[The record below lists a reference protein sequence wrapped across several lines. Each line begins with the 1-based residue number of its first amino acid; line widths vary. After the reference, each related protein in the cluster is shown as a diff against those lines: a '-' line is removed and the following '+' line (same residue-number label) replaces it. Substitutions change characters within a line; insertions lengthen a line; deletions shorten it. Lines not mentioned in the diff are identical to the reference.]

1 MPSKLSV
8 TATFLFAY
16 FLCDSTASANLV
28 ELNSLLCDFGSNNS
42 LYRKNAYVING
53 QQPSQ
58 PLTVGQT
65 AKIITCNPATDTNCN
80 QPTGIKIKCTENGW
94 AEEPVHRYNLLCNQ
108 GYFLNKDDFT
118 CYKCTDVTGN
128 NYAIVR
134 TSDKTNTAQ
143 DCYIPSSKKIE
154 NDRGYFNY
162 DRSCYYAGADLNN
175 ANGINPFWD
184 YA

>member
-16 FLCDSTASANLV
+16 FLCDSTVSANLV
-28 ELNSLLCDFGSNNS
+28 QLESLLCDDGSGYS
-42 LYRKNAYVING
+42 RYSKNAYVING
-53 QQPSQ
+53 KQPSQ
-58 PLTVGQT
+58 PLKIGETTQ
-65 AKIITCNPATDTNCN
+65 IITCNPGTEQNCIM
-80 QPTGIKIKCTENGW
+80 PTGYELKCTKDGW
-94 AEEPVHRYNLLCNQ
+94 TTQAEYHLLCKQ
-108 GYFLNKDDFT
+108 GYFLDKDNFK

-128 NYAIVR
+128 NYATVR
-134 TSDKTNTAQ
+134 TSGKTNTAQ

-162 DRSCYYAGADLNN
+162 DSSCYYAGADLNN